1 MSKIRLRPP
10 VHWTE
15 RIRVISYLLV
25 YTFIAERG
33 QPSPF
38 LQSPVGKITWGLV
51 VLYVAKEFVR
61 YGEEQSTHFYATTNR
76 LRARWEKR
84 KGRFSD
90 YSRYRIG
97 RIVRYAFWTVA
108 LGYLIDGATDKCTGT
123 IGCATAIPALVVQNF
138 QTILFMAL
146 NIAMGFAGL
155 FLMMWVLARMD
166 LYQVI
171 HPASIRTRFSDVYGQ
186 DKAVARMRENLFL
199 LENPEVVEK
208 RGGYMPGG
216 LLLVGPP
223 GTGKSLL
230 AEALAGETGKPFVSV
245 GPESFTNMFVG
256 VPIMKVKML
265 YRHLRKLSV
274 KHGGVVCVAPETLV
288 LTDDLRWVRADTL
301 QPEDGIFG
309 VDEKGKREHGGRR
322 TRLGV
327 VEAVEH
333 RTDQRYRLVTDR
345 GSIVV
350 NGEHPFLARDYPLG
364 TPKRHGGLV
373 WRPALLLNPGDHIKW
388 LADPW
393 ESEDG
398 DSWLAGMYDGEGHIT
413 GRDFRGVGRGLNV
426 GISQN
431 VGPVEQRIGQELDRR
446 GFGYS
451 LYLRKAGAH
460 GLATSDLHT
469 YELTNLPMSLR
480 LLGMVRPQR
489 LLEQYHAVFSGD
501 NPPRLPNNSWA
512 TVEAIEPV
520 GYGPIVSIQTSTRTF
535 VADGFVTH
543 NCFFDEIDA
552 LGSRGGGVLEQAARV
567 VLSTIGRLVGL
578 SDEMVITGG
587 GVGSGALQ
595 MVLSEMSGLAKP
607 RGLYNKIRVLIG
619 FEPVPPPHYRILHV
633 GATNRADDLDPA
645 LLRPGRYDRHI
656 KVGRPNADGIAE
668 TLRGYLAKLDD
679 HNVTDQE
686 IQTLAK
692 ENPGATG
699 ASIKD
704 IVNEALLTTIRE
716 ERTTVTAKDI
726 REALIWKRMGE
737 DRGRQT
743 VEDDHRR
750 VCLHEASHAV
760 VAHHFRQRSQIQYA
774 SIVMRDR
781 NLGVVS
787 SAPIEERHTRP
798 RSEIEADIRVALASV
813 WAERH
818 FFEGDLSTG
827 PSSDLEKATEQAAGM
842 VARFAMDEYL
852 SVSKLPFDQLP
863 DEQKDAVNRLLQRLY
878 DETDLFLS
886 DRVDQIE
893 AVAAL
898 LDVQSTVDGV
908 EIHDLL
914 AGMEAA

>member
-1 MSKIRLRPP
+1 
-10 VHWTE
+10 
-15 RIRVISYLLV
+15 
-25 YTFIAERG
+25 
-33 QPSPF
+33 
-38 LQSPVGKITWGLV
+38 
-51 VLYVAKEFVR
+51 LYVAKEFVR

-76 LRARWEKR
+76 LRDRWEKR

-274 KHGGVVCVAPETLV
+274 KHGGVVV
-288 LTDDLRWVRADTL
+288 
-301 QPEDGIFG
+301 
-309 VDEKGKREHGGRR
+309 
-322 TRLGV
+322 
-327 VEAVEH
+327 
-333 RTDQRYRLVTDR
+333 
-345 GSIVV
+345 
-350 NGEHPFLARDYPLG
+350 
-364 TPKRHGGLV
+364 
-373 WRPALLLNPGDHIKW
+373 
-388 LADPW
+388 
-393 ESEDG
+393 
-398 DSWLAGMYDGEGHIT
+398 
-413 GRDFRGVGRGLNV
+413 
-426 GISQN
+426 
-431 VGPVEQRIGQELDRR
+431 
-446 GFGYS
+446 
-451 LYLRKAGAH
+451 
-460 GLATSDLHT
+460 
-469 YELTNLPMSLR
+469 
-480 LLGMVRPQR
+480 
-489 LLEQYHAVFSGD
+489 
-501 NPPRLPNNSWA
+501 
-512 TVEAIEPV
+512 
-520 GYGPIVSIQTSTRTF
+520 
-535 VADGFVTH
+535 
-543 NCFFDEIDA
+543 FFDEIDA

-567 VLSTIGRLVGL
+567 VLSAIGRLVGL
-578 SDEMVITGG
+578 PDEMVITGG
-587 GVGSGALQ
+587 GAGSGALQ

-842 VARFAMDEYL
+842 VSRFAMDEYL
-852 SVSKLPFDQLP
+852 SVSKLQFDQLP